1 MFDLTPVEGAGII
14 LLVEDNP
21 SDTRLLQ
28 IFIEESNIYEYTLL
42 IRTTLKESIETIH
55 EYGLD
60 AFQAVMLDLNLPD
73 SRGFDTL
80 EAMLGEFPKA
90 NVIVLTGYDDTEM
103 GLRAIKAGAQ
113 DFLSKGSLDAVDL
126 AKALRYSIE
135 RSKVIKNLEEAQ
147 QLAHIG
153 NFEYQVDTQTF
164 SFSDEGQKILEV
176 SHPDVPLDKLKQII
190 LPSDRSLLDEWFNI
204 VREKEFAKGDLRLL
218 FDDNRLKFVFV
229 QYKMVRQRN
238 GKPFKVT
245 GILQD
250 ITDRKL
256 AEQEILENQER
267 YQSIFTQSKDAI
279 MFSNWLGDII
289 DCNDATLHLFG
300 YTRDEIQEVKLVQ
313 LYKKP
318 EERERLVS
326 LLEEHG
332 SVYDY
337 EVEMLTKTGQIRNC
351 LISVTKTQTLTFAGY
366 QGIIRDITEKR
377 QNETLIKAK
386 ELAERTAELKQQF
399 LAKVSHEIRTPMN
412 AILGM
417 THLMLKSDLDAE
429 QVNTAQTIKQASENL
444 LSIINDILEI
454 SQLQS
459 GAIHFEDKAFSLKQV
474 LKGIISMFEYKIKEK
489 GLKFVF
495 DYDIEDDL
503 ALIGDPIRLGQI
515 LINLINNSIKFTDK
529 GFVALNVKIL
539 ESLEDAFSLQFE
551 IEDSG
556 EGISPEKLEHVFDM
570 FVQVSDDFNKVYG
583 GTGLGLAIVK
593 QLVDL
598 QNGKIGLKST
608 KGVGTC
614 FSIALTFKKNADP
627 HAIEDVELEDQPMPL
642 RPLQILLAEDNRM
655 NQVVA
660 RKIIESEWPG
670 THIIVAE
677 TGVQALDL
685 LRANQPDL
693 VLMDLQMP
701 EMEGTEAT
709 LIIRQEFEA
718 PKKDIPILAMTAHAL
733 ITQGDKYK
741 SYGFNDYVLKPFEPK
756 QLFLKIREYLPQLF
770 DINIPQV
777 KANTSAKAQSIQT
790 QKIIDLSYLEMMS
803 DNDPEMKQTLI
814 EMILA
819 DVPKELDLL
828 EKAIQEH
835 RWDDVRKISHKLK
848 STTPFV
854 GNAELDEYNKSIER
868 NCINNYNLDAIP
880 SIFTKTKDMFSR
892 AFTELEAVLKNQG

>member
-1 MFDLTPVEGAGII
+1 MTKHIPNFITLMNLFFGSLAIWATFNGQYYLVPGLFWAAILCDYADGMAARMLKVHSDMGKELDSLADMVGFGLLPGVIYFKLIAEVAGLPSNEINMALPLWPLPFLGFIITLFSALRLAKFNLDTRQTDGFLGLATPSSTAFAVGLLLIYQHDPSLSWLFNVPTLLGLCIGMSL
-14 LLVEDNP
+14 LLVSE
-21 SDTRLLQ
+21 
-28 IFIEESNIYEYTLL
+28 
-42 IRTTLKESIETIH
+42 
-55 EYGLD
+55 
-60 AFQAVMLDLNLPD
+60 LP
-73 SRGFDTL
+73 
-80 EAMLGEFPKA
+80 MLGLKFKRYVA
-90 NVIVLTGYDDTEM
+90 RL
-103 GLRAIKAGAQ
+103 AIR
-113 DFLSKGSLDAVDL
+113 S
-126 AKALRYSIE
+126 ALRPAGSVWRLRRH
-135 RSKVIKNLEEAQ
+135 RSTSLEEAQ

-176 SHPDVPLDKLKQII
+176 SHPDVALDKLKQII
-190 LPSDRSLLDEWFNI
+190 LPSDRGLLDEWFNI

-300 YTRDEIQEVKLVQ
+300 YTRDEIQDVKLVQ

-417 THLMLKSDLDAE
+417 THLMLKSNLDAE

-495 DYDIEDDL
+495 DYAIEDDL

-556 EGISPEKLEHVFDM
+556 EGISAEKLEHVFDM

-614 FSIALTFKKNADP
+614 FSIALTFKK
-627 HAIEDVELEDQPMPL
+627 MPTHTL
-642 RPLQILLAEDNRM
+642 SRM
-655 NQVVA
+655 WSLTNNPCRCA
-660 RKIIESEWPG
+660 R
-670 THIIVAE
+670 
-677 TGVQALDL
+677 
-685 LRANQPDL
+685 
-693 VLMDLQMP
+693 
-701 EMEGTEAT
+701 
-709 LIIRQEFEA
+709 
-718 PKKDIPILAMTAHAL
+718 
-733 ITQGDKYK
+733 
-741 SYGFNDYVLKPFEPK
+741 
-756 QLFLKIREYLPQLF
+756 
-770 DINIPQV
+770 
-777 KANTSAKAQSIQT
+777 SI
-790 QKIIDLSYLEMMS
+790 Y
-803 DNDPEMKQTLI
+803 
-814 EMILA
+814 
-819 DVPKELDLL
+819 
-828 EKAIQEH
+828 
-835 RWDDVRKISHKLK
+835 
-848 STTPFV
+848 
-854 GNAELDEYNKSIER
+854 
-868 NCINNYNLDAIP
+868 C
-880 SIFTKTKDMFSR
+880 
-892 AFTELEAVLKNQG
+892 